1 MGAKTVTPIKRLIN
15 VHRKVYGL
23 MAGTVGT
30 ILKKIFSIALILNAL
45 ITIGGVMGTLNSYY
59 HTSTVGQPYAPF
71 CFNGNLFWVIIVA
84 ALVNIFPAAAIG
96 RALHTGRFLFHHY
109 VYGFLVILVSG
120 VFITFFTPVT
130 LFNLFLVDSS
140 NVDVTAGRFFLL
152 GGLALLL
159 DDLPDVST
167 RTSRFL
173 DWVKLQAYKARKALY
188 AIQLVSGVVTLYMS
202 IAIIAYT
209 IQNPARAL
217 PDAFYVGSLLI
228 TSITALALVKRK
240 DWLKI
245 QC

>member
-1 MGAKTVTPIKRLIN
+1 M
-15 VHRKVYGL
+15 KVYGL

-45 ITIGGVMGTLNSYY
+45 ITIGGVIGVLNEYYRTLAF
-59 HTSTVGQPYAPF
+59 GQPYAPYVL
-71 CFNGNLFWVIIVA
+71 NGNLFWITIIA
-84 ALVNIFPAAAIG
+84 AVVNIFPSAAIG

-109 VYGFLVILVSG
+109 VYGFIVMFISS
-120 VFITFFTPVT
+120 VFITFLTPVSI
-130 LFNLFLVDSS
+130 FNLFMVDSS
-140 NVDVTAGRFFLL
+140 EVDVTAGRFFLL

-167 RTSRFL
+167 RTSQFL
-173 DWVKLQAYKARKALY
+173 DWLKRQAYKTRKALF
-188 AIQLVSGVVTLYMS
+188 AIQLFSGSITLYLS
-202 IAIIAYT
+202 IAIILYT

-217 PDAFYVGSLLI
+217 PDAFFVGSLII
-228 TSITALALVKRK
+228 TSITSLALVKRK